1 MLEDLEQDPRKL
13 GQMMREL
20 SHETGEDLGPEF
32 NEVVE
37 RLERGEN
44 PEEIADSLPDEPDD
58 IGD

>member
-1 MLEDLEQDPRKL
+1 
-13 GQMMREL
+13 MMREL